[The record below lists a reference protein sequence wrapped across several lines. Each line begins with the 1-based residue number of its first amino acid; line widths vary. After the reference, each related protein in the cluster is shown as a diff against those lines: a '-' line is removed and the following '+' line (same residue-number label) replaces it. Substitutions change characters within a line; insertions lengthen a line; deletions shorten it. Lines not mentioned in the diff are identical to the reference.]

1 MNEAPAPLAAT
12 EAWLRPPPEGLPCG
26 WEVVRE
32 RGTAGTKGLHLTR
45 YYWLRTLRCSDS

>member
-12 EAWLRPPPEGLPCG
+12 EAWLHPLLEGLPCG
-26 WEVVRE
+26 WEVARE

-45 YYWLRTLRCSDS
+45 YYWLWILWCSDS